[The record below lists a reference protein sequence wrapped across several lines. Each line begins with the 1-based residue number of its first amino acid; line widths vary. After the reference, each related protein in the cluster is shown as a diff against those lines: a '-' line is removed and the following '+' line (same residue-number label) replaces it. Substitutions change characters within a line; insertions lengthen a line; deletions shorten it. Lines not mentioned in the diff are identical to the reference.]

1 MRWDFLVVTG
11 SLLCLLLSIPAHSQ
25 DEGPIAYQPDILGV
39 KRLFMVA
46 LNVPADA
53 PEIKVTYPDS
63 VTMLDRTPLP
73 AKSELRKYYFRS
85 LKPAKQADIVF
96 AHPDGEITIS
106 IEIWSF
112 EDLRQFRELK
122 GKQLPR
128 RWPLGEALPEL
139 KQSQTITTDAMKAA
153 AKGSAGAGE
162 RWLDIEDETIWNLQP
177 DSTIPRWHWV
187 NVGDGCPVH
196 GKEIF
201 RKRAFYPWL
210 KDSAVPYS
218 WKIECPVGNE
228 KYPSNDF
235 ANDDFTSGEFPD
247 DGIGGAC
254 QYQGNK
260 YGFIAELCQAYC
272 HRAMGV
278 APQCANAYLATGDI
292 RYVHKALVAMCRT
305 AAEHAYLATMTHHR
319 HRNRRTQVDRLGQS
333 LFSDGPFLS
342 GSGFTV
348 YCIAQPGY
356 QISHAEAYDKIWPA
370 IDDDPDIVPFLQSQ
384 GFDVKTGEDVRRFIE
399 ENLFAV
405 WLQGSFDR
413 ATRSNEPRPQE
424 GLLRIAEC
432 LNYERGTEF
441 MDWLYDS
448 GGKMRVFVTNTYFR
462 DGAPYEATG
471 VYNGTHLR
479 SLGPVIESIERL
491 RQLRPDVYPEDKYP
505 NLTKSRRYHHIFD
518 FAMNTVTIDR
528 TYPKIGDDTAGR
540 GYNGGYPQYLVQN
553 RRTWHSASLAAFE
566 HAYKVMKDPK
576 FAWAL
581 VNSPGWRPSL
591 QLPYTREEIET
602 EAAKWPE
609 QWNDGS
615 CLRDGFGV
623 AVLRGGTGTN
633 KRALWMMY
641 GHSRGHVHDDI
652 MHMGLDAH
660 KSEILGQMGYPRNW
674 GYWEHC
680 WMTHILA
687 RQIPF
692 VKMTATAQ
700 LFADAGDVHV
710 CEAWAEGFSP
720 KENADDGYD
729 LLEDQWQRRMLA
741 LVDVSDEEFYC
752 LDMYRIHGG
761 DEHWW
766 SFHAQEGEF
775 ATEGLQLKKQDGG
788 TVAGP
793 DVPYGDAKWLKD
805 HGCGKSRSGWSGP
818 MMGFPFLYNVERADM
833 KRRTRDDGVWSAD
846 WTLKNSEGLHFKMTV
861 PSSDGTEVII
871 SDAKSP
877 VGGSPYEMKWLLLH
891 NSGQAPTRTQVVN
904 VMEMYRDQP
913 LIKDIR
919 PLQVSGDDEAG
930 FKPYGFIIEL
940 ANGRTDTIFASADPE
955 TVRTAPG
962 GFEFAGRFGMY
973 SEQAGVPTR
982 LVLVGG
988 TRLTKDGSG
997 ITMDNPEYRAEI
1009 TAVDRDTETV
1019 TVSPAPTNLEGL
1031 VGSYIY
1037 ITNPV
1042 RRIAYKVLAAKAVA
1056 GGAELR
1062 LEFDSRIGTGKVAG
1076 HDDHRVKTGTP
1087 FVLQG
1092 WRYYHG
1098 ARLVNADR
1106 TAEYQIIEVRSG
1118 NHAVIDPQVHPEVP
1132 AEKLAA
1138 EFPAGT
1144 WFDVYDYGVGDEVVW
1159 PQTASVTEVGQAT
1172 YKVTATGKVTL
1183 SLPKNT
1189 TARVTGG

>member
-1 MRWDFLVVTG
+1 MRYDFLLMAFV
-11 SLLCLLLSIPAHSQ
+11 LLSGLVCAVVPAA
-25 DEGPIAYQPDILGV
+25 DDDVVAYKPDILGV
-39 KRLFMVA
+39 GRLFLVA
-46 LNVPADA
+46 LKVPANA
-53 PEIKVTYPDS
+53 GQIKIALPEAVTL
-63 VTMLDRTPLP
+63 LDRTPLP
-73 AKSELRKYYFRS
+73 TTKELRKYYFRT
-85 LKPAKQADIVF
+85 LKPAKQADIVL
-96 AHPDGEITIS
+96 AHPTGEVIVS
-106 IEIWSF
+106 VEIWSF
-112 EDLRQFRELK
+112 EQLREFRELK

-139 KQSQTITTDAMKAA
+139 KQSQTITTDAMKEA
-153 AKGSAGAGE
+153 AKGAAGAGK
-162 RWLDIEDETIWNLQP
+162 RWLDVDDETIWNLQP

-187 NVGDGCPVH
+187 NVGDGCPTH
-196 GKEIF
+196 GREIF
-201 RKRAFYPWL
+201 RKSAFYPWL
-210 KDSAVPYS
+210 KGSAVPYS

-228 KYPSNDF
+228 QYPSNDF

-254 QYQGNK
+254 DYKGKK

-272 HRAMGV
+272 HWAMGV
-278 APQCANAYLATGDI
+278 APACANAYLATGDI
-292 RYVHKALVAMCRT
+292 QYVHKALVAMCRT
-305 AAEHAYLATMTHHR
+305 AAEHAYLGTMTHHR
-319 HRNRRTQVDRLGQS
+319 HRNRRSQVDRLGQS
-333 LFSDGPFLS
+333 LFTDGPFLG

-348 YCIAQPGY
+348 YCISQPGY
-356 QISHAEAYDKIWPA
+356 QISHAEAYDRIWPA
-370 IDDDPDIVPFLQSQ
+370 IDDDPDIVPFLQSK

-405 WLQGSFDR
+405 WVQGSFAR
-413 ATRSNEPRPQE
+413 APASNEPRPQE

-432 LNYERGTEF
+432 LNYERGNEF

-448 GGKMRVFVTNTYFR
+448 GGKMRVFVTNGYFR

-471 VYNGTHLR
+471 VYNGTHVR

-491 RQLRPDVYPEDKYP
+491 RELRPDVYPEDKYP

-518 FAMNTVTIDR
+518 FVMNTVTIDR

-553 RRTWHSASLAAFE
+553 RRTWHSANLAAFE

-581 VNSPGWRPSL
+581 AHSPGWQPSL
-591 QLPYTREEIET
+591 QFPYTREEIEA

-609 QWNDGS
+609 EWNDAS
-615 CLRDGFGV
+615 SLQDGFGV
-623 AVLRGGTGTN
+623 AVLRGGEAAN

-652 MHMGLDAH
+652 MHIGLDAH

-680 WMTHILA
+680 WMTHNLA

-692 VKMTATAQ
+692 VKMTATPQ

-710 CEAWAEGFSP
+710 CEAWAEGFKP

-741 LVDVSDEEFYC
+741 IVDVSDEEFYC

-775 ATEGLQLKKQDGG
+775 ATEGLRLEKQDGG

-793 DVPYGDAKWLKD
+793 DVPYGDEKWLTEQ
-805 HGCGKSRSGWSGP
+805 GCGKSRAGWSGP

-861 PSSDGTEVII
+861 PSSDDTEVVI
-871 SDAKSP
+871 SDGKSP
-877 VGGSPYEMKWLLLH
+877 VGGSPYEMKWVLLH
-891 NSGQAPTRTQVVN
+891 NVGQAPTRTQVVN
-904 VMEMYRDQP
+904 VMEMYRHEP

-919 PLQVSGDDEAG
+919 PLEVSGDDEAG
-930 FKPYGFIIEL
+930 FKPYGLVIEL
-940 ANGRTDTIFASADPE
+940 TNGRTDTVFASADAE
-955 TVRTAPG
+955 TVRTAEG
-962 GFEFAGRFGMY
+962 GFEFAGRFGLY
-973 SEQAGVPTR
+973 SEQAGQPTHVT
-982 LVLVGG
+982 LIGG
-988 TRLTKDGSG
+988 TRMTKNGMG
-997 ITMDNPEYRAEI
+997 ITTKSAEYRAPI
-1009 TAVDRDTETV
+1009 TAVDRDSETI
-1019 TVSPAPTNLEGL
+1019 TVSPAPQNLEAIIGQ
-1031 VGSYIY
+1031 YIY

-1042 RRIAYKVLAAKAVA
+1042 RRIAYKVLDAKEVE
-1056 GGAELR
+1056 GGAALT
-1062 LEFDSRIGTGKVAG
+1062 LEFDSRIGTGKAAG

-1087 FVLQG
+1087 FVLHG

-1098 ARLVNADR
+1098 ARLVNAARD
-1106 TAEYQIIEVRSG
+1106 AEYRLIDVRHG
-1118 NHAVIDPQVHPEVP
+1118 NYAIIDPEVHPEAV
-1132 AEKLAA
+1132 ADKLAA

-1159 PQTASVTEVGQAT
+1159 PQTVSVKRLSAAAYRVNTSGRANV
-1172 YKVTATGKVTL
+1172 
-1183 SLPKNT
+1183 SLPTN
-1189 TARVTGG
+1189 ASAVTP

>member
-254 QYQGNK
+254 QYKGNK

-278 APQCANAYLATGDI
+278 APQCANSYLATGDI

-1118 NHAVIDPQVHPEVP
+1118 NHAVIDPQVHPEAP

-1138 EFPAGT
+1138 EFPVGT

-1189 TARVTGG
+1189 TARLAGG